1 MSQGRA
7 VLWGALALLI
17 PLTAFTL
24 FFVFKEKPYMLTV
37 SFLDV
42 GQGDAIYIEGPTGI
56 DVLVDG
62 GRGRAVLR
70 TLPKEMG
77 FFDRSL
83 DMVVATH
90 PDADHIEGLIDVFK
104 RYHVLRYMEPGV
116 ENDTGVTHALL
127 EAVGKEKDVER
138 TLARRGQRI
147 LLGAGAYA
155 DVLYPDREVTHSE
168 TNDASVVLHVVYGET
183 EFFLSGDAPVSV
195 EKYVVYLEGER
206 LESDVLKAGHHG
218 SHTSTSDELLAVAKP
233 KMVVISA
240 GKDNSYGHPHKEVV
254 EKIQNT
260 GATMLETS
268 KEGTIT
274 LVSDGKTVVEK

>member
-24 FFVFKEKPYMLTV
+24 FFVLKEEPYVLTV

-56 DVLVDG
+56 DVLIDG

-90 PDADHIEGLIDVFK
+90 PDADHIEGLVDVFK
-104 RYHVLRYMEPGV
+104 RYRVLRYMEPGV
-116 ENDTGVTHALL
+116 ESDTGVTHALL

-147 LLGAGAYA
+147 LLGAGAYV

-183 EFFLSGDAPVSV
+183 EFFLSGDAPASV

-260 GATMLETS
+260 GATMFETS

>member
-24 FFVFKEKPYMLTV
+24 FFVFKERPYVLTV

-90 PDADHIEGLIDVFK
+90 PDADHIEGLVDVFK
-104 RYHVLRYMEPGV
+104 RYRVLRYMEPGV

-127 EAVGKEKDVER
+127 EAVGKEKGVER

-218 SHTSTSDELLAVAKP
+218 SHTSTSDELLAIAKP

-254 EKIQNT
+254 EKIQNA

>member
-24 FFVFKEKPYMLTV
+24 FFVFKERPYVLTV

-90 PDADHIEGLIDVFK
+90 PDADHIEGLVDVFK
-104 RYHVLRYMEPGV
+104 RYRVLRYMEPGV

-127 EAVGKEKDVER
+127 EAVGKEKDVEH